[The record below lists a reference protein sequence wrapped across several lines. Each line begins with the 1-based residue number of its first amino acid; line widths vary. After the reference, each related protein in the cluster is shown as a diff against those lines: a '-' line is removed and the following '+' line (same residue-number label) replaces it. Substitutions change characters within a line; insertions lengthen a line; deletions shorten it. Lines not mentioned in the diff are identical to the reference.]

1 MGPFCCPCLNI
12 VVENLLL
19 RVTSNGPIY
28 FNASVNS
35 NVLIFYILLTVHLGT
50 ILANNQL
57 DALPLM
63 YLFILPLY
71 LFRTA
76 QCSSSGDRLY

>member
-1 MGPFCCPCLNI
+1 MTHSRGHNKTSQCLI
-12 VVENLLL
+12 LYL
-19 RVTSNGPIY
+19 PYIY
-28 FNASVNS
+28 YHLVPKD
-35 NVLIFYILLTVHLGT
+35 LTHIFYILLTLHLGT

-63 YLFILPLY
+63 FLFISPLY
-71 LFRTA
+71 MFRTA